1 MPKDGCRRFR
11 CWVSIVRSHPCC
23 SRRAARTP
31 YEGNIDGTI
40 HGVCFPGVPLPI
52 EEAASFRPECSRR
65 DVGDGGRAGHRIRI
79 DSVISRLFFPAD
91 FGIFGS
97 FSAVL
102 GVITAGVTLEYTQAI
117 MLPKE
122 KGDALCL
129 FYISCL
135 CTIVVSLLCL
145 AVCLLIAESLH
156 EMMKTEGAWMLAM
169 LILATLATGLNSSC
183 QAWCIRVKA
192 FKETSAS
199 QVIRSLS

>member
-1 MPKDGCRRFR
+1 MRRSSF
-11 CWVSIVRSHPCC
+11 VRNVLVVMSGTV
-23 SRRAARTP
+23 AAQAIGFALTP
-31 YEGNIDGTI
+31 
-40 HGVCFPGVPLPI
+40 
-52 EEAASFRPECSRR
+52 
-65 DVGDGGRAGHRIRI
+65 
-79 DSVISRLFFPAD
+79 VISRLFFPAD

-102 GVITAGVTLEYTQAI
+102 GVITAGVTLEYTEAI
-117 MLPKE
+117 MLPK
-122 KGDALCL
+122 KRAMPVSLL
-129 FYISCL
+129 HSCL

-199 QVIRSLS
+199 QVIRSLSSNGSAGRIRDVQARSFGIDRQQHSGRHSGNDQSGRA